1 MTPIEESIVDSL
13 VGTVTCE
20 GTSAEACY
28 NFPKDFQGFDGH
40 FLNYPILPA
49 ILQIMVGRLV
59 CSAVSG
65 VPLRVKS
72 ISRAK
77 FLQEISPETNV
88 QVQVTC
94 KEVST
99 DNVHKFAVALF
110 VNAAKAS
117 TFSLFCVAEQGHA

>member
-13 VGTVTCE
+13 VGTITCE
-20 GTSAEACY
+20 GASAKACY
-28 NFPKDFQGFDGH
+28 NFSKDFQGFDGH
-40 FLNYPILPA
+40 FPDHPILPA
-49 ILQIMVGRLV
+49 MLQIMVGRLV
-59 CSAVSG
+59 CSALSEM
-65 VPLRVKS
+65 PLRVKS

-77 FLQEISPETNV
+77 FLQEIPPETNV

-94 KEVST
+94 KEIST
-99 DNVHKFAVALF
+99 DNVQKFAVTLF